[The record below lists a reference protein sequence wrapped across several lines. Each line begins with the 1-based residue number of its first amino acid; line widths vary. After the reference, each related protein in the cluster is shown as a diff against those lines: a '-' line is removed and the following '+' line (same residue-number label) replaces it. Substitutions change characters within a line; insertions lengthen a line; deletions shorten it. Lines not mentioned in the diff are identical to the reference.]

1 MVGLV
6 SALRVL
12 GGGLHNYGFTV
23 FFLPLTHDLDLSRAA
38 TSLAFSLARAQG
50 AIEGPF
56 VGYLIDRYGPRPMI
70 CIGALLTGVGYIL
83 FAWVDSYATFLI
95 VYLGV
100 ISLSF
105 SPGFVHAPM
114 AVGNTW
120 FIRWRARAMTVI
132 SSAVPVG
139 GMLITPLLAL
149 AVQTWGWR
157 WGAILS
163 GSLFLLIGI
172 PLGLGVHPSPES
184 MGLLPDGQA
193 PRNSA
198 SKDYTAERHQTVEPS
213 CDPTLRQAMRTVVF
227 WLFVTAMLVRV
238 GVYTTISVHFIP
250 LMVWKGQTPEY
261 GAFLLAAFAFLNWAV
276 HFLVGW
282 IADAVNRPKLLSW
295 CMVIAAGGLLS
306 LQQGEGVWPLWLFT
320 ILFTTIDSTFPVV
333 WATIGDFYGRR
344 YFATIRGTMSF
355 FYTWGAVIGPVSA
368 GALYD
373 REQSYDSTLWGLMA
387 IMMLGAALT
396 AFLIQPWARIH
407 TDPRTGTR

>member
-1 MVGLV
+1 
-6 SALRVL
+6 
-12 GGGLHNYGFTV
+12 
-23 FFLPLTHDLDLSRAA
+23 
-38 TSLAFSLARAQG
+38 
-50 AIEGPF
+50 
-56 VGYLIDRYGPRPMI
+56 
-70 CIGALLTGVGYIL
+70 
-83 FAWVDSYATFLI
+83 
-95 VYLGV
+95 
-100 ISLSF
+100 
-105 SPGFVHAPM
+105 M

-172 PLGLGVHPSPES
+172 PLGLGVRPSPES

-198 SKDYTAERHQTVEPS
+198 SKDSTAERHQTVEPS

-238 GVYTTISVHFIP
+238 GVYTTINVHFIP

-276 HFLVGW
+276 HFLVGY

-295 CMVIAAGGLLS
+295 SMVIAAGGLLS
-306 LQQGEGVWPLWLFT
+306 LQLGEGVWPLWLFT

-344 YFATIRGTMSF
+344 YFSTIRGSMSF
-355 FYTWGAVIGPVSA
+355 FYTGGAVIGPVSA

-396 AFLIQPWARIH
+396 AFLIQPWARIR
-407 TDPRTGTR
+407 TDPRPGAH